1 MQMMKKIYQSLNK
14 IMKLQLIKNH
24 LALKEKKVTPNKVTL
39 KTDCLMIHQKN
50 FNYNHKNQK
59 IILKQNNL
67 FKIL

>member
-1 MQMMKKIYQSLNK
+1 MQMMKKIYQSFNK

-24 LALKEKKVTPNKVTL
+24 LTLKEKKVTPNKVTL
-39 KTDCLMIHQKN
+39 TTECLMIHKKK

-67 FKIL
+67 IKIL